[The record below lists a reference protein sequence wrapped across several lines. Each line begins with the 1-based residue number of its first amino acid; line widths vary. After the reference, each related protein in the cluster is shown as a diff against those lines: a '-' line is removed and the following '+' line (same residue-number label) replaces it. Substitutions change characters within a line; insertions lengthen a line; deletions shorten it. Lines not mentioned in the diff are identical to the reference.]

1 MGLSG
6 FSQSHDGS
14 AAAADTRSVTSNLRC
29 LGLDTESQADLE
41 ALVRG
46 VFPATV
52 RVGESDGVVACR
64 WTDDSGARLTLGIRD
79 DTVADLVPSYDARP
93 GVRVEGMSLLA
104 DEVVAADVV
113 DADGELLTRMA
124 CELEQWRCLGDGA
137 VTGTAAVTA
146 FGIEVSVHA
155 DEAAYAASPD
165 SLLTPGDVARPRPA
179 GLRPEV
185 GWPMR
190 TASESFVSYGLFSP
204 EGSSEPHAYAQ
215 LSGVVLAGSTKL
227 NTRSSDAFHVA
238 RVRSVLGELDVCVP
252 VTNQPEMPVPGNVV
266 AGLVYLVASIDELW
280 TGVDALPQPAPRKR
294 RWFRR

>member
-1 MGLSG
+1 ME
-6 FSQSHDGS
+6 
-14 AAAADTRSVTSNLRC
+14 AADTRSVTSNLRC

-93 GVRVEGMSLLA
+93 GVRVAGMSLLA
-104 DEVVAADVV
+104 DEIVAADVV

-155 DEAAYAASPD
+155 DETAYA
-165 SLLTPGDVARPRPA
+165 G
-179 GLRPEV
+179 
-185 GWPMR
+185 
-190 TASESFVSYGLFSP
+190 ESFVSYGLFS
-204 EGSSEPHAYAQ
+204 GDGCSEPHAYAQ

-227 NTRSSDAFHVA
+227 NTRTSAAFHVA

-252 VTNQPEMPVPGNVV
+252 VTEQPEMPVPGNVV

-280 TGVDALPQPAPRKR
+280 TGVDALPQPTPRKR